1 MLKTVVALL
10 FGVCV
15 CVCVSSQ
22 SQLFLS
28 TGDRM
33 WAIFT
38 NCLSATL
45 YISSVSLLIIATL
58 SLLFKPTKQ
67 ITLIMSSR
75 PNKTPTIQ
83 NNSCVTVWVALLP
96 KLNAYK
102 NVFRNRTPLGHW

>member
-1 MLKTVVALL
+1 MIISVHVCLL
-10 FGVCV
+10 CAS
-15 CVCVSSQ
+15 SSQ
-22 SQLFLS
+22 SLLYLS

-38 NCLSATL
+38 NYLSATL

-75 PNKTPTIQ
+75 QNNTPAVQ
-83 NNSCVTVWVALLP
+83 NNSGVIYRVDSPPSSIKRL
-96 KLNAYK
+96 
-102 NVFRNRTPLGHW
+102 